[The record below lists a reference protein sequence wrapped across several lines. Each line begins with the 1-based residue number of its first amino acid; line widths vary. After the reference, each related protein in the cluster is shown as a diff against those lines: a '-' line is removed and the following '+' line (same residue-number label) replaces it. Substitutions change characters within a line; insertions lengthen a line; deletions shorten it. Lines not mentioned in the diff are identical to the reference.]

1 MRQVKNDM
9 DDYDVFDQWRHLV
22 NELEVGLYFV
32 ILSGLQ
38 LDCPSFLRTRA
49 ESIMHC
55 IHPI

>member
-1 MRQVKNDM
+1 M